1 MRIAVFRLFAA
12 AAAAMLAG
20 GALAATSHCAQL
32 PARAQ
37 AEVQG
42 PDEYAA
48 AQLTAQGAVCPAGFA
63 LEELA
68 GANRCRR
75 AGGHEIAPR
84 NPRRD
89 CYASLELGPVR
100 GVPMQ
105 KRPSQQCAG
114 ATRIDSIIALRGRN
128 IGWDDVALTA
138 GKGVA
143 VQITPL
149 QRSGEGVAPA
159 EDPYRRDCS
168 PHDCRLLR
176 LTTRKD
182 TPARIDLTLA
192 TPDNAS
198 TTRVPI
204 MTEAICPG
212 R

>member
-1 MRIAVFRLFAA
+1 MRIAVFRLFTA

-32 PARAQ
+32 PARAL

-48 AQLTAQGAVCPAGFA
+48 AQLTARGAVCPSGFT

-75 AGGHEIAPR
+75 AGGRETEPR

-100 GVPMQ
+100 GVPVQ
-105 KRPSQQCAG
+105 KRPSLQCAG
-114 ATRIDSIIALRGRN
+114 ADRIDSIIALRGRN
-128 IGWDDVALTA
+128 IGWDDVAITA

-143 VQITPL
+143 AQITPL
-149 QRSGEGVAPA
+149 RRGGDGVAPA
-159 EDPYRRDCS
+159 EDPYRQDCS

-176 LTTRKD
+176 LSTGKN

-198 TTRVPI
+198 STKVQI
-204 MTEAICPG
+204 MTDAICPG